1 MGCARMSIELTIPS
15 SKMQTCIEDGA
26 EMVVDVMDSDAKMS
40 CDVLRCDA
48 EASAE
53 ITNDA
58 EMIAYKATH
67 ADIIVSLICA
77 VDIGKKLILVDKNT
91 IPIITIDGQYIYLME
106 DE

>member
-15 SKMQTCIEDGA
+15 SKMQACVEDGA
-26 EMVVDVMDSDAKMS
+26 EMDVDVLDSDAKMS
-40 CDVLRCDA
+40 CDVLRCDV
-48 EASAE
+48 EASAL

-58 EMIAYKATH
+58 GINAYKATH
-67 ADIIVSLICA
+67 ANIIVSLICA

-91 IPIITIDGQYIYLME
+91 VPIITIDGQFIYLMK

>member
-15 SKMQTCIEDGA
+15 SKMQTSIEDGA
-26 EMVVDVMDSDAKMS
+26 EMDVDVLDSDAKMS
-40 CDVLRCDA
+40 CDVLQCDA
-48 EASAE
+48 EVSAD

-58 EMIAYKATH
+58 EMDAYKATH

-91 IPIITIDGQYIYLME
+91 VPIITIDGQYIYLME

>member
-1 MGCARMSIELTIPS
+1 MSIELTIPS

-26 EMVVDVMDSDAKMS
+26 EMVVDVLDSDAKMS
-40 CDVLRCDA
+40 CDVLECDA
-48 EASAE
+48 EVSAE

-58 EMIAYKATH
+58 EMNACKATH

-77 VDIGKKLILVDKNT
+77 VDIGKKLILVDANT
-91 IPIITIDGQYIYLME
+91 VPIITIDGQYIYLME

>member
-26 EMVVDVMDSDAKMS
+26 EMDVDVLDSDAEMS
-40 CDVLRCDA
+40 CDVLQCDA
-48 EASAE
+48 ESSAE

-58 EMIAYKATH
+58 EINAHKATH

-91 IPIITIDGQYIYLME
+91 VPIITIDGQYIYLME
-106 DE
+106 ND

>member
-1 MGCARMSIELTIPS
+1 MGCASMKIEFTVPS
-15 SKMQTCIEDGA
+15 PQMETYIGEGAEIAVSMMDGA
-26 EMVVDVMDSDAKMS
+26 EMS
-40 CDVLRCDA
+40 CDVLQCDA
-48 EASAE
+48 ESSAE

-58 EMIAYKATH
+58 EIDAHKATH

-91 IPIITIDGQYIYLME
+91 VPIITIDGQYIYLNK

>member
-15 SKMQTCIEDGA
+15 SKMQTSIEDGA
-26 EMVVDVMDSDAKMS
+26 EMDVDMLDSDAKMS

-48 EASAE
+48 ESSAE

-58 EMIAYKATH
+58 EMNACKTTH

-91 IPIITIDGQYIYLME
+91 VPIITIDGQYIYLTR

>member
-15 SKMQTCIEDGA
+15 PKMQTCIEDGA
-26 EMVVDVMDSDAKMS
+26 EMDVDVLDSDAKMS
-40 CDVLRCDA
+40 CDVLECDV

-58 EMIAYKATH
+58 EINAYKATH

-91 IPIITIDGQYIYLME
+91 VPIITIDGQYIYLME
-106 DE
+106 ND

>member
-1 MGCARMSIELTIPS
+1 MSIELTIPS

-26 EMVVDVMDSDAKMS
+26 EMVVGVLDSDAKMS
-40 CDVLRCDA
+40 CDVLQCDA
-48 EASAE
+48 EVSAE

-58 EMIAYKATH
+58 EMSAYKATH

-77 VDIGKKLILVDKNT
+77 VDIEKKLILVDKNT
-91 IPIITIDGQYIYLME
+91 VPIITIDGQYIYLNK

>member
-1 MGCARMSIELTIPS
+1 MSIELTIPS
-15 SKMQTCIEDGA
+15 SKMQTSIEDGA
-26 EMVVDVMDSDAKMS
+26 EMDVDVLDSDAEMS
-40 CDVLRCDA
+40 CDVLQCDA
-48 EASAE
+48 ESSAE

-58 EMIAYKATH
+58 GINAYKATH

>member
-15 SKMQTCIEDGA
+15 SKMQTCIGDGA
-26 EMVVDVMDSDAKMS
+26 EMDVDVLDSDAKMS
-40 CDVLRCDA
+40 CDVLQCDV
-48 EASAE
+48 ESSAE

-58 EMIAYKATH
+58 EIDAYKATH

-91 IPIITIDGQYIYLME
+91 VPIITIDGQYIYLMR

>member
-15 SKMQTCIEDGA
+15 SKMQTSIEDGA
-26 EMVVDVMDSDAKMS
+26 EMDVDVLDSDAEMS
-40 CDVLRCDA
+40 CDVLQCDA
-48 EASAE
+48 ESSAE

-58 EMIAYKATH
+58 EIDAHKATH

>member
-15 SKMQTCIEDGA
+15 SKMQTSIEDGA
-26 EMVVDVMDSDAKMS
+26 EMDVDVLDSDAEMS
-40 CDVLRCDA
+40 CDVLQCDA
-48 EASAE
+48 ESSAE

-58 EMIAYKATH
+58 GINAYKATH